1 MLPMLTQGDVRIVC
15 SRSTLAGNIVGNG
28 ERRMENGIAGF
39 LARAPDIAH
48 CGHLRLHSRAQQQ
61 QSMCTILRMTMA
73 PHLGQE
79 TRNNISSDYETI
91 PGILAERSCLFFGKI
106 PASTIEHLNGCTQAH
121 NYVRKV
127 QRITAIAA
135 ETHDC

>member
-15 SRSTLAGNIVGNG
+15 SRPTLAGNIVGNG

-39 LARAPDIAH
+39 LAGAPDIAH

-73 PHLGQE
+73 PHLGQK
-79 TRNNISSDYETI
+79 TRKNISSDYETFS
-91 PGILAERSCLFFGKI
+91 GMYAG
-106 PASTIEHLNGCTQAH
+106 
-121 NYVRKV
+121 
-127 QRITAIAA
+127 
-135 ETHDC
+135 

>member
-48 CGHLRLHSRAQQQ
+48 CGHLRLHSRAQQ
-61 QSMCTILRMTMA
+61 
-73 PHLGQE
+73 
-79 TRNNISSDYETI
+79 
-91 PGILAERSCLFFGKI
+91 
-106 PASTIEHLNGCTQAH
+106 
-121 NYVRKV
+121 
-127 QRITAIAA
+127 
-135 ETHDC
+135 